1 MVAEVHRVA
10 DVDKS
15 TGRTSLQIL
24 DAIVFSYELDKIAA
38 RRVPVVGRRLEQ
50 FLDSLIE
57 NNKRQFAR
65 GMDALI
71 EGINGT
77 VNTAAASNK
86 AIYATATT
94 STLPL
99 SSILDRTPRQ
109 TNPVRNRNE
118 KENKEAGRRGEDR
131 AGIPPHQ
138 KRSVRVTYKLCQE
151 SW

>member
-1 MVAEVHRVA
+1 
-10 DVDKS
+10 
-15 TGRTSLQIL
+15 
-24 DAIVFSYELDKIAA
+24 
-38 RRVPVVGRRLEQ
+38 
-50 FLDSLIE
+50 
-57 NNKRQFAR
+57 
-65 GMDALI
+65 MDALI

-77 VNTAAASNK
+77 VNNAAASNK

-138 KRSVRVTYKLCQE
+138 KRSVRVTYNGAPTVIEPDFIDDDNRNVVEVKNTNEVRPYKTQILAEAQYAKE
-151 SW
+151 QGYTPGPRQSRVL